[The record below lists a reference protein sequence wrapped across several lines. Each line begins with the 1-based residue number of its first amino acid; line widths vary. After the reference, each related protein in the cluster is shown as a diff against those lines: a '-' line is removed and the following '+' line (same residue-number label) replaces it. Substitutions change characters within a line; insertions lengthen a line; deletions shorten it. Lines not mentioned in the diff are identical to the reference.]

1 MWDHSS
7 WTMFGLLCFQCFI
20 HFIPWIPGCL
30 FQSSLAQLPP
40 RAHFPSHDVSLDFAR
55 GGHGR
60 VGHRLHGRLAA
71 PRGPGGEATNSHS
84 ATGGCLHVDTF
95 RASGDL
101 CQGMAWGKESTM
113 RIGTNWFCHCV
124 QFAFYSFVDFCV
136 HYIYIYTQIY
146 YCYYYYHY
154 YYHCYYYYC
163 YYFII
168 FFVFIYNSCINF
180 VYIYICIIYTYSF
193 RIQDCLKTLDAMG
206 FTSHRQLP
214 ARRSWMPQQRRKKS
228 FWSQMTCLPSR
239 TNSRR
244 RGKSSEI
251 GGWVWVVTIASTE
264 AKVGTKTLHTGS
276 RRRFPISYA
285 LTLILYS

>member
-1 MWDHSS
+1 
-7 WTMFGLLCFQCFI
+7 
-20 HFIPWIPGCL
+20 
-30 FQSSLAQLPP
+30 
-40 RAHFPSHDVSLDFAR
+40 
-55 GGHGR
+55 
-60 VGHRLHGRLAA
+60 
-71 PRGPGGEATNSHS
+71 
-84 ATGGCLHVDTF
+84 
-95 RASGDL
+95 
-101 CQGMAWGKESTM
+101 M
-113 RIGTNWFCHCV
+113 RH
-124 QFAFYSFVDFCV
+124 
-136 HYIYIYTQIY
+136 IYIYTQIYDCYYYYHYY

-154 YYHCYYYYC
+154 YYYYY
-163 YYFII
+163 
-168 FFVFIYNSCINF
+168 IYNSCIISMYI
-180 VYIYICIIYTYSF
+180 YIYICIIYTYSF

-251 GGWVWVVTIASTE
+251 GGLGGNHCTE

-285 LTLILYS
+285 LTVLLLKSYSLSLPNLYGI